1 MKRLVLKDLVDSV
14 PKSNLR
20 QEPLSV
26 SLPEERCSFAEG
38 YLNRRGPIFQLCF
51 FHQQMQKLQLNPEL
65 QALDVDYVKTAFLWP
80 ATSSPGGIR

>member
-1 MKRLVLKDLVDSV
+1 MKQHFTGVTLKEPVV
-14 PKSNLR
+14 PPKWKAFQR
-20 QEPLSV
+20 TV
-26 SLPEERCSFAEG
+26 IFHD

-65 QALDVDYVKTAFLWP
+65 QALDVDYVKTSFLWP